1 MKSFKRLG
9 IDPLVVNGTLCV
21 KCPTAEPAL
30 AAEECVARLLEEL
43 AIVSPRILVVMGEPA
58 LETVNRLGV
67 SLARPIE
74 PREGEIQAFT
84 PPVAALV
91 GPDIAEAPDEAG
103 AKQAF
108 WRAFRMPG
116 EGAPDL
122 RPYH

>member
-30 AAEECVARLLEEL
+30 AAEECVARPLEEL

-67 SLARPIE
+67 SLARPSE
-74 PREGEIQAFT
+74 PREGGSQAF
-84 PPVAALV
+84 PPPAEPRHVADL
-91 GPDIAEAPDEAG
+91 DEAPPERG
-103 AKQAF
+103 AK
-108 WRAFRMPG
+108 
-116 EGAPDL
+116 
-122 RPYH
+122 